1 MNKVSLVGRLA
12 TDVDARRTQ
21 TGKAVSRFR
30 LAVNRRNRD
39 DGADFIGCVAWNK
52 TAELVEKYVHKGDR
66 VGVIG
71 HIQTGSYERDG
82 QKIYTTDVVVEE
94 VEFLE
99 KKDHSESDKADS
111 QKDEFVPVDDVGEL
125 PF

>member
-12 TDVDARRTQ
+12 TDVDARQTQ

-30 LAVNRRNRD
+30 LAVNRRSRD

-52 TAELVEKYVHKGDR
+52 TAELIEKYVHKGDR
-66 VGVIG
+66 VGVVG
-71 HIQTGSYERDG
+71 RIQTGSYEKDG

-94 VEFLE
+94 IEFLE
-99 KKDHSESDKADS
+99 KKGQSESDKTDS
-111 QKDEFVPVDDVGEL
+111 QKEEWVNTDDVGEL